1 MRESGYQLSP
11 YIKDWNSSVCVC
23 VEECLCSPA
32 DTVHRKG
39 TSLFFFAQ
47 PTDMLVWCFT
57 VEGSGVGWFPLGEA
71 WTSRGGILSVLLV
84 KEAGEGRWSSLGPRG
99 LPHIMFCRRMW
110 YGTALPVCAQK
121 TVVLSEGPASGF
133 FGAGW
138 LLFGL

>member
-121 TVVLSEGPASGF
+121 TVVLEQLR
-133 FGAGW
+133 GW
-138 LLFGL
+138 LASLRAVSHL